1 MALMAVSPTG
11 GTDLNL
17 SPSSIT
23 ANCNCASS
31 PAHGTLT
38 TTKSSRPS
46 KSARNTVHW
55 DLDIFDPSVKENTDP
70 EAQLNKASTSDST
83 KGFEWTLR
91 SQDTLPDLGD
101 KKFRAHRLRPQLA
114 VETFTAPEVPA
125 ESIDSLSAHNGS
137 LYQAGWFNKPRMI
150 G

>member
-1 MALMAVSPTG
+1 MALMAVSPAG

-31 PAHGTLT
+31 PAHHTLSP
-38 TTKSSRPS
+38 TKSSKSS

-55 DLDIFDPSVKENTDP
+55 DQDILDPSVKENTDP
-70 EAQLNKASTSDST
+70 EAQQNKASTNTNT
-83 KGFEWTLR
+83 KGFQWTLR
-91 SQDTLPDLGD
+91 SQDILSDLSD
-101 KKFRAHRLRPQLA
+101 KKFRRQRHRPQLVA
-114 VETFTAPEVPA
+114 ETFTAPEVLA

-137 LYQAGWFNKPRMI
+137 LHRLLV
-150 G
+150 

>member
-1 MALMAVSPTG
+1 MALMAVSPAG

-31 PAHGTLT
+31 PAHDTLSA
-38 TTKSSRPS
+38 TKLSKSS

-55 DLDIFDPSVKENTDP
+55 DQDILEPSVKENTDP
-70 EAQLNKASTSDST
+70 EAQQNKASTSTSTST
-83 KGFEWTLR
+83 KGIQWTLR
-91 SQDTLPDLGD
+91 SQDILSDLSD
-101 KKFRAHRLRPQLA
+101 KKFRGQRHRPQLVA
-114 VETFTAPEVPA
+114 DTFTAPEVLA

-137 LYQAGWFNKPRMI
+137 LHKLVV
-150 G
+150 

>member
-17 SPSSIT
+17 SPSSNT

-31 PAHGTLT
+31 PAHGTLST
-38 TTKSSRPS
+38 PTSSKPT

-55 DLDIFDPSVKENTDP
+55 DQDVFEPSIKENTDP
-70 EAQLNKASTSDST
+70 EAQQNKASTSDST
-83 KGFEWTLR
+83 KGLQWTLR
-91 SQDTLPDLGD
+91 SQDVLLDISD
-101 KKFRAHRLRPQLA
+101 KKFRRHLHRPQLA
-114 VETFTAPEVPA
+114 AETFTAPEVLS

-137 LYQAGWFNKPRMI
+137 LYKTCCFNKPRMT

>member
-1 MALMAVSPTG
+1 MALMAVSPAG

-31 PAHGTLT
+31 PAHDTLSA
-38 TTKSSRPS
+38 TKSSKSS

-55 DLDIFDPSVKENTDP
+55 DQDILEPSVKENTDP
-70 EAQLNKASTSDST
+70 EAQQNKASTSTSTST
-83 KGFEWTLR
+83 KGIQWTLR
-91 SQDTLPDLGD
+91 SQDILSDLSD
-101 KKFRAHRLRPQLA
+101 KKFRGQRHRPQLVA
-114 VETFTAPEVPA
+114 DTFTAPEVLA

-137 LYQAGWFNKPRMI
+137 LHKLVV
-150 G
+150 